1 MNKLAVVTGGTRGI
15 GKAIALALKN
25 SGFDVAV
32 VYHNG
37 VEQAKILEE
46 IGISTFSFDV
56 SDFEQCQNGIE
67 KIREK
72 FGTDVSVLVNNA
84 GITKDKMMHKMDFQ
98 DWTAVINTNLN
109 SVFNMSHAVISK
121 MRDNGY
127 GRIVNISSVN
137 GLKGQVGQVNYSAA
151 KAGIIGFTKALAQ
164 ESAAKGITVNA
175 IAPGYIDTDMTL
187 AIREDIREQITK
199 TIPVGRFGKVEEI
212 ANTVLF
218 LVGENSSFITG
229 ATICVNG
236 GQYLY

>member
-1 MNKLAVVTGGTRGI
+1 MKKLAVVTGGTRGI
-15 GKAIALALKN
+15 GRAIALTLKN
-25 SGFDVAV
+25 SGFEVAV
-32 VYHNG
+32 VYRNG

-46 IGISTFSFDV
+46 MGISTFSWDV
-56 SDFEQCQNGIE
+56 SNYDQCQDGTE
-67 KIREK
+67 KIRK
-72 FGTDVSVLVNNA
+72 RFGTDVSVLVNNA
-84 GITKDKMMHKMDFQ
+84 GITIDKMMHKMDFQ
-98 DWTAVINTNLN
+98 EWSAVINTNLN